1 MSVVDVFPRAERGF
15 TLGILALDGCVL
27 SGVTTPMDALRV
39 AQKIA
44 HFRDPGT
51 PLALHS
57 RLIGVRGQDS
67 VIGATGLSLTGVQ
80 APGEDPDLLLVPGYM
95 HDSGSDVLQRLR
107 DFRPEIDYLRALHLR
122 GVPIASSCTGAFLL
136 AEAGLLDGRRA
147 TVSWWLEGSFRHHY
161 PKVDLDVSQLIVEDN
176 GITTTGGS
184 SAVMNFIVRVIAN
197 ASDEGLAQH
206 TARMLLLDT
215 DRQSQAPYIAM
226 ALAEKPRHSLSEKA
240 EHFLREELH
249 RDVTVAELAE
259 FCGTS
264 ERSLLRHFH
273 SHYHSTPVARL
284 QHLRVERAKALLES
298 THLSFDE
305 IVERCGYSDASSFR
319 KLFKRATT
327 LTPAGYRERFRLRAQ

>member
-1 MSVVDVFPRAERGF
+1 
-15 TLGILALDGCVL
+15 L
-27 SGVTTPMDALRV
+27 S
-39 AQKIA
+39 
-44 HFRDPGT
+44 
-51 PLALHS
+51 
-57 RLIGVRGQDS
+57 
-67 VIGATGLSLTGVQ
+67 
-80 APGEDPDLLLVPGYM
+80 EY
-95 HDSGSDVLQRLR
+95 
-107 DFRPEIDYLRALHLR
+107 RPEIDYLRALHLR

-147 TVSWWLEGSFRHHY
+147 TVSWWLEGSFRHQY
-161 PKVDLDVSQLIVEDN
+161 PKVELDVSQMVVEDN

-240 EHFLREELH
+240 ERFLRDELH

-259 FCGTS
+259 YCGTS

-273 SHYHSTPVARL
+273 NHYHSTPVARL

-327 LTPAGYRERFRLRAQ
+327 LTPASYRDRFRLRAQ